1 MYSRKKSNARGFL
14 IIICF
19 YLILLLARFQFPVVQ
34 NIISSTPSVAFGMG
48 IPLSSGVARNLAV
61 AETRRG
67 SGALPSLMLQK
78 RIANTMLT
86 TPQGRT
92 PKPSTRRR
100 LSFFARLAAAWTVFM
115 ILCPLRPAMQVHA
128 AKDRDSAGPGLTT
141 EFSATLEDV
150 LQALQEVLHDQIIHG
165 TYMFDK
171 QQTLNGASVADSTP
185 LFEPWRGDGKAF
197 YKIRTEVIAPRHFR
211 DSADQGTIAVR
222 YIVTSV
228 SPERTRLR
236 VDAVFVENAR
246 HGTHPSDGTVESSES
261 KIIQEG
267 VQAIQNTR
275 QEAAE
280 NRRRAESIDLAKQTI
295 LRQREDETSRM
306 AAAESSERDL
316 EQRINT
322 LRHQIEMRIKAPGAS
337 LKSAPF
343 RSASDVSALSAY
355 ADVLIVIVTPRWY
368 GVETPDGQ
376 RGWLSQD
383 QLEPLP

>member
-1 MYSRKKSNARGFL
+1 MQTA
-14 IIICF
+14 
-19 YLILLLARFQFPVVQ
+19 LL
-34 NIISSTPSVAFGMG
+34 
-48 IPLSSGVARNLAV
+48 
-61 AETRRG
+61 E
-67 SGALPSLMLQK
+67 
-78 RIANTMLT
+78 
-86 TPQGRT
+86 
-92 PKPSTRRR
+92 PKPKHSTRRR
-100 LSFFARLAAAWTVFM
+100 RSFFASLAAAWTVLLM
-115 ILCPLRPAMQVHA
+115 LCPSCLSLQARA
-128 AKDRDSAGPGLTT
+128 AKDRDLSSPGLTT
-141 EFSATLEDV
+141 EFPASLDDV

-165 TYMFDK
+165 TYMYDK
-171 QQTLNGASVADSTP
+171 QQTLNGAAAVDSTP
-185 LFEPWRGDGKAF
+185 LFEPWRGEGKVF
-197 YKIRTEVIAPRHFR
+197 YKIRTQVIAPRHFR

-261 KIIQEG
+261 KIVQEG
-267 VQAIQNTR
+267 VQAIQNAR

-295 LRQREDETSRM
+295 IRQRDDETSRM

-316 EQRINT
+316 EQQIKT

-343 RSASDVSALSAY
+343 HSASDVSTLSAY

-376 RGWLSQD
+376 RGWISQE